1 MFVRHMIWSFL
12 WTIIVGFL
20 YLLPGEDLPVVS
32 IWDVL
37 SADKIAHVGVFALL
51 ALITTTGLKRQT
63 RFAYPRD
70 RARSVAFIG
79 GVFYGSALEF
89 AQAEL
94 TTGRYLE
101 VGDLLANAVGCILGI
116 VIFRLIYGR
125 S

>member
-1 MFVRHMIWSFL
+1 MWSFL

-51 ALITTTGLKRQT
+51 VLFNATGLQRQM
-63 RFAYPRD
+63 RYVYLRD
-70 RARSVAFIG
+70 RARFVALIGSVS
-79 GVFYGSALEF
+79 YGSILEF

-101 VGDLLANAVGCILGI
+101 AGDLLANTIGCILGI
-116 VIFRLIYGR
+116 VIFRIIYGR
-125 S
+125 I

>member
-1 MFVRHMIWSFL
+1 MFVRHMMWSFF

-51 ALITTTGLKRQT
+51 TLFTTTGLRRQI
-63 RFAYPRD
+63 RFVYMRE
-70 RARSVAFIG
+70 RARFVAFTG
-79 GVFYGSALEF
+79 GVLYGTVLEF
-89 AQAEL
+89 AQSEF
-94 TTGRYLE
+94 TTGRFLE
-101 VGDLLANAVGCILGI
+101 VGDLVANALGCILGI

>member
-1 MFVRHMIWSFL
+1 MMWSFL

-51 ALITTTGLKRQT
+51 TLFTTTGLRRQI
-63 RFAYPRD
+63 RFVYLRE
-70 RARSVAFIG
+70 RARFVAFTG
-79 GVFYGSALEF
+79 GVLYGTVLEF
-89 AQAEL
+89 AQSEF
-94 TTGRYLE
+94 TTGRFLE
-101 VGDLLANAVGCILGI
+101 VGDLVANALGCILGI